1 MTVDKVFKNIKE
13 YKLINENDNIVV
25 GVSGGPD
32 SMALLYVL
40 LELRK
45 ELNFNII
52 ICHVNHGVRGQDALS
67 DRIFVEDKS
76 KDLGLLF
83 HYIDVDMEG
92 YAKKMK
98 ITAEEAG
105 RELRYNFFRDVLRLY
120 GGGKIAVA
128 HNKNDQAETL
138 LLRIMRGTGI
148 DGLKGMDFEYKDIIR
163 PLLNISREE
172 IEEYILSNGIET
184 VLDKT
189 NLLPIYNRNKV
200 RLELLPYMMD
210 NFNPNIIN
218 GLWRLS
224 RTADLDTKYLHKITE
239 EKYKFIVKKELDNS
253 IILDTILFNKEDK
266 CIRLRLLRKALENL
280 KGNIQGIGEV
290 HLESIDE
297 LFVKGQT
304 GKQLKMPNN
313 ILARVSY
320 GNLILEKDVLNL
332 GQYEYY
338 ILEGD
343 NLFEE
348 LGIYV
353 KLSIVEGN
361 NVILDKGSRCFDLD
375 SIRGPLRIRN
385 RKNGDRFKPYGLKG
399 TKKIKDYFID
409 NKVDK
414 DLRDRIPL
422 IVDDEN
428 ILWILGYSTSEIH
441 KVGDKTENML
451 IIDYKYI

>member
-1 MTVDKVFKNIKE
+1 MIDKVSKNVRE
-13 YKLINENDNIVV
+13 YKLINEDDNIVL
-25 GVSGGPD
+25 GVSGGAD
-32 SMALLYVL
+32 SMALLYLL

-52 ICHVNHGVRGQDALS
+52 ICHVNHGVRGEDALT
-67 DRIFVEDKS
+67 DRVFVQERAKH
-76 KDLGLLF
+76 LNLPF

-92 YAKKMK
+92 YAKERK

-105 RELRYNFFRDVLRLY
+105 RELRYNFFRDILKLK

-163 PLLNISREE
+163 PLLDISREE
-172 IEEYILSNGIET
+172 IEDYISSNGIET
-184 VLDKT
+184 VLDQT

-224 RTADLDTKYLHKITE
+224 RTADLDTRYLHKITE
-239 EKYKFIVKKELDNS
+239 EKYKEIVKKDLGS
-253 IILDTILFNKEDK
+253 IIILDSMLFNKEDK
-266 CIRLRLLRKALENL
+266 CIRLRLLRKALESIE
-280 KGNIQGIGEV
+280 GNIQGIGEV
-290 HLESIDE
+290 HLESLDD
-297 LFVKGQT
+297 LFVKGET
-304 GKQLKMPNN
+304 GKGLKMPNN

-320 GNLILEKDVLNL
+320 NNLILEKGVLDSE
-332 GQYEYY
+332 QYEYY

-343 NLFEE
+343 NILEN
-348 LGIYV
+348 LGICV
-353 KLSIVEGN
+353 KVSIKEGN
-361 NVILDKGSRCFDLD
+361 NIVFDKRTRYFDLD
-375 SIRGPLRIRN
+375 SIKGPLRIRN
-385 RKNGDRFKPYGLKG
+385 RKNGDRFKPYGLNG

-422 IVDDEN
+422 IVDDES
-428 ILWILGYSTSEIH
+428 ILWILGYATSDIH
-441 KVGDKTENML
+441 KVGEKTKNML
-451 IIDYKYI
+451 VIEYKKI